1 LKLKQT
7 RDKLATFAQIV
18 VYRMKELEKTK
29 NLVDQLI
36 NEPTVHFFVI
46 AVVVFIVYAISNLS
60 GDDVIEL
67 DQREID
73 ARILM
78 QEMVSGQP
86 LTSEQQEFIT
96 ASYVEE
102 QILVKEA
109 VELGLDNDARIHDML
124 AQKMRHVLSGDI
136 IQPTPAELESFYSSN
151 SELYRAPATVSV
163 DELILDTR
171 NEIPIEIQTLI
182 SEGVNSDEILEMASG
197 SSAPLPNANHLDL
210 SNIFAPE
217 FADAVFQSQGNE
229 WIGPFSSNRGQHFL
243 RIIERSEERIP
254 PMAEIADRV
263 RLDWIT
269 QEEEIRLQ
277 QEVNKLWDRYEI
289 IINDDG
295 STQH

>member
-1 LKLKQT
+1 
-7 RDKLATFAQIV
+7 
-18 VYRMKELEKTK
+18 MKEPEKTK
-29 NLVDQLI
+29 NLVDKLI

-46 AVVVFIVYAISNLS
+46 AVVVFIVYAISNLN

-243 RIIERSEERIP
+243 KIIERSEERIP

-295 STQH
+295 SAQD

>member
-1 LKLKQT
+1 
-7 RDKLATFAQIV
+7 
-18 VYRMKELEKTK
+18 MKEPEKTK

-46 AVVVFIVYAISNLS
+46 AVVVFIVYAISNLN

-171 NEIPIEIQTLI
+171 NEIPMEIQTLI

-243 RIIERSEERIP
+243 KIIERSEERIP

-295 STQH
+295 SAQH

>member
-1 LKLKQT
+1 
-7 RDKLATFAQIV
+7 
-18 VYRMKELEKTK
+18 MKEPEKTK
-29 NLVDQLI
+29 NLVDKLI

-46 AVVVFIVYAISNLS
+46 AVVVFIVYAISNLN

-163 DELILDTR
+163 DELTLDTR

-243 RIIERSEERIP
+243 KIIERSEERIP

-295 STQH
+295 SAQH

>member
-1 LKLKQT
+1 
-7 RDKLATFAQIV
+7 
-18 VYRMKELEKTK
+18 MKEPEKTK
-29 NLVDQLI
+29 NLVDKLI

-46 AVVVFIVYAISNLS
+46 SVVVFIVYAISNLN

-136 IQPTPAELESFYSSN
+136 IQPTLAELESFYSSN

-243 RIIERSEERIP
+243 KIIERSEERIP

-295 STQH
+295 SAQH

>member
-1 LKLKQT
+1 
-7 RDKLATFAQIV
+7 
-18 VYRMKELEKTK
+18 MKEPEKTK
-29 NLVDQLI
+29 NLVDKLI

-46 AVVVFIVYAISNLS
+46 AVVVFIVYAISNLN

-171 NEIPIEIQTLI
+171 NEIPMEIQTLI

-243 RIIERSEERIP
+243 KIIERSEERIP

-295 STQH
+295 SAEH

>member
-1 LKLKQT
+1 
-7 RDKLATFAQIV
+7 
-18 VYRMKELEKTK
+18 MKEPEKTK
-29 NLVDQLI
+29 NLVDKLI

-46 AVVVFIVYAISNLS
+46 AVVVFIVYAISNLN

-182 SEGVNSDEILEMASG
+182 SEGVNSDEILEMAPG

-243 RIIERSEERIP
+243 KIIERSEERIP

-295 STQH
+295 SAQH

>member
-1 LKLKQT
+1 
-7 RDKLATFAQIV
+7 
-18 VYRMKELEKTK
+18 MKEPEKTK

-46 AVVVFIVYAISNLS
+46 AVVVFIVYAISSLS

-182 SEGVNSDEILEMASG
+182 SEGVNSDEILAMASG
-197 SSAPLPNANHLDL
+197 SSAHYPMQTISISQIFSHPSSQMPFFSHKVMNGLDPFPA
-210 SNIFAPE
+210 IG
-217 FADAVFQSQGNE
+217 GNT
-229 WIGPFSSNRGQHFL
+229 SL
-243 RIIERSEERIP
+243 
-254 PMAEIADRV
+254 
-263 RLDWIT
+263 
-269 QEEEIRLQ
+269 RLQ
-277 QEVNKLWDRYEI
+277 NEAMKEFPL
-289 IINDDG
+289 
-295 STQH
+295 

>member
-1 LKLKQT
+1 
-7 RDKLATFAQIV
+7 
-18 VYRMKELEKTK
+18 MKEPEKTK
-29 NLVDQLI
+29 NLVDKLI

-46 AVVVFIVYAISNLS
+46 SVVVFIVYAISNLN

-171 NEIPIEIQTLI
+171 NEIPMEIQTLI

-243 RIIERSEERIP
+243 KIIERSEERIP

-295 STQH
+295 SAQH

>member
-1 LKLKQT
+1 
-7 RDKLATFAQIV
+7 
-18 VYRMKELEKTK
+18 MKEPEKTK
-29 NLVDQLI
+29 NLVDKLI

-46 AVVVFIVYAISNLS
+46 SVVVFIVYAISNLN

-136 IQPTPAELESFYSSN
+136 IQPTLAELESFYSSN

-171 NEIPIEIQTLI
+171 NEIPMEIQTLI

-243 RIIERSEERIP
+243 KIIERSEERIP

-295 STQH
+295 SAQH

>member
-1 LKLKQT
+1 
-7 RDKLATFAQIV
+7 
-18 VYRMKELEKTK
+18 MKEPEKTK
-29 NLVDQLI
+29 NLVDKLI

-243 RIIERSEERIP
+243 KIIERSEERIP

-295 STQH
+295 SAQH

>member
-1 LKLKQT
+1 
-7 RDKLATFAQIV
+7 
-18 VYRMKELEKTK
+18 MKEPEKTK
-29 NLVDQLI
+29 NLVDQLM

-46 AVVVFIVYAISNLS
+46 AVVVFIVYAISNLN

-243 RIIERSEERIP
+243 KIIERSEERIP

-295 STQH
+295 SAQH

>member
-1 LKLKQT
+1 
-7 RDKLATFAQIV
+7 
-18 VYRMKELEKTK
+18 MKEPEKTK

-46 AVVVFIVYAISNLS
+46 AVVVFIVYAISNFS

-171 NEIPIEIQTLI
+171 NEIPIEIETLI

-243 RIIERSEERIP
+243 KIIERSEERIP

-295 STQH
+295 SAQH

>member
-1 LKLKQT
+1 
-7 RDKLATFAQIV
+7 
-18 VYRMKELEKTK
+18 MKEPEKTK
-29 NLVDQLI
+29 NLVDKLI

-46 AVVVFIVYAISNLS
+46 AVVVFIVYAISNLN

-136 IQPTPAELESFYSSN
+136 IQPTPTELESFYSSN

-243 RIIERSEERIP
+243 KIIERSEERIP

-295 STQH
+295 SAQH

>member
-1 LKLKQT
+1 
-7 RDKLATFAQIV
+7 
-18 VYRMKELEKTK
+18 MKEPEKTK

-46 AVVVFIVYAISNLS
+46 AVVVFIVYAISNFS

-182 SEGVNSDEILEMASG
+182 SEGVNSDEILAMALG

-243 RIIERSEERIP
+243 KIIERSEERIP

>member
-1 LKLKQT
+1 
-7 RDKLATFAQIV
+7 
-18 VYRMKELEKTK
+18 MKEPEKTK
-29 NLVDQLI
+29 NLVDKLI

-46 AVVVFIVYAISNLS
+46 AVVVFIVYAISNFS

-243 RIIERSEERIP
+243 KIIERSEERIP

-295 STQH
+295 SAQH

>member
-1 LKLKQT
+1 
-7 RDKLATFAQIV
+7 
-18 VYRMKELEKTK
+18 MKEPEKTK
-29 NLVDQLI
+29 NLVDKLI

-46 AVVVFIVYAISNLS
+46 AVVVFIVYAISNLN

-96 ASYVEE
+96 AAYVEE

-243 RIIERSEERIP
+243 KIIERSEERIP

-289 IINDDG
+289 IINDDR
-295 STQH
+295 SAQH

>member
-1 LKLKQT
+1 
-7 RDKLATFAQIV
+7 
-18 VYRMKELEKTK
+18 MKEPEKTK

-46 AVVVFIVYAISNLS
+46 AVVVFIVYAISNLN

-243 RIIERSEERIP
+243 KIIERSEERIP

-289 IINDDG
+289 IINDDR
-295 STQH
+295 SAQH

>member
-1 LKLKQT
+1 
-7 RDKLATFAQIV
+7 
-18 VYRMKELEKTK
+18 MKEPEKTK
-29 NLVDQLI
+29 NLVDKLI

-46 AVVVFIVYAISNLS
+46 AVVVFIVYAISNLK

-243 RIIERSEERIP
+243 KIIERSEERIP

-295 STQH
+295 SAQH

>member
-1 LKLKQT
+1 
-7 RDKLATFAQIV
+7 
-18 VYRMKELEKTK
+18 MKEPEKTK

-46 AVVVFIVYAISNLS
+46 AVVVFIVYAISNFS

-171 NEIPIEIQTLI
+171 NEIPMEIQTLI

-243 RIIERSEERIP
+243 KIIERSEERIP

-295 STQH
+295 SAQH

>member
-1 LKLKQT
+1 
-7 RDKLATFAQIV
+7 
-18 VYRMKELEKTK
+18 MKEPEKTK

-46 AVVVFIVYAISNLS
+46 AVVVFIVYAVSNFS

-243 RIIERSEERIP
+243 KIIERSEERIP

-295 STQH
+295 SAQH

>member
-1 LKLKQT
+1 
-7 RDKLATFAQIV
+7 
-18 VYRMKELEKTK
+18 MKEPEKTK

-243 RIIERSEERIP
+243 KIIERSEERIP

-289 IINDDG
+289 IINDDR
-295 STQH
+295 SAQH

>member
-1 LKLKQT
+1 
-7 RDKLATFAQIV
+7 
-18 VYRMKELEKTK
+18 MKEPEKTK
-29 NLVDQLI
+29 NLVDKLI

-46 AVVVFIVYAISNLS
+46 AVVVFIVYAISNLN

-182 SEGVNSDEILEMASG
+182 SEGVNSDEILQMASG

-243 RIIERSEERIP
+243 KIIERSEERIP

-295 STQH
+295 SAQH

>member
-1 LKLKQT
+1 
-7 RDKLATFAQIV
+7 
-18 VYRMKELEKTK
+18 MKEPEKTK

-171 NEIPIEIQTLI
+171 NEIPIEIQTLM

-243 RIIERSEERIP
+243 KIIERSEERIP

-295 STQH
+295 SAQH

>member
-1 LKLKQT
+1 
-7 RDKLATFAQIV
+7 
-18 VYRMKELEKTK
+18 MKESEKTK

-46 AVVVFIVYAISNLS
+46 AVVVFIVYAISNLN

-171 NEIPIEIQTLI
+171 NEIPMEIQTLI
-182 SEGVNSDEILEMASG
+182 SEGVNSDEILEMAPG

-243 RIIERSEERIP
+243 KIIERSEERIP

-295 STQH
+295 SAQH

>member
-1 LKLKQT
+1 
-7 RDKLATFAQIV
+7 
-18 VYRMKELEKTK
+18 MKEPEKTK
-29 NLVDQLI
+29 NLVNQLM

-136 IQPTPAELESFYSSN
+136 IQPTLAELESFYSSN

-243 RIIERSEERIP
+243 KIIERSEERIP

-269 QEEEIRLQ
+269 QEEEVRLQ

-295 STQH
+295 SAQH

>member
-1 LKLKQT
+1 
-7 RDKLATFAQIV
+7 
-18 VYRMKELEKTK
+18 MKEPEKTK
-29 NLVDQLI
+29 NLVDQLM

-243 RIIERSEERIP
+243 KIIERSEERIP

-295 STQH
+295 SAQH

>member
-1 LKLKQT
+1 
-7 RDKLATFAQIV
+7 
-18 VYRMKELEKTK
+18 MKELEKTK

-182 SEGVNSDEILEMASG
+182 SEGVNSDEILAMALG

-243 RIIERSEERIP
+243 KIIERSEERIP

>member
-1 LKLKQT
+1 
-7 RDKLATFAQIV
+7 
-18 VYRMKELEKTK
+18 MKESEKK
-29 NLVDQLI
+29 KSLVDQLM
-36 NEPTVHFFVI
+36 NEPTVHFFMI
-46 AVVVFIVYAISNLS
+46 AVVVFIVYAVSNLNR
-60 GDDVIEL
+60 DDVIEL

-73 ARILM
+73 ARVLM
-78 QEMVSGQP
+78 QEMVAGQP
-86 LTSEQQEFIT
+86 LTSEQREFIA

-136 IQPTPAELESFYSSN
+136 IQPTPAELENFYNSN
-151 SELYRAPATVSV
+151 SEFYRVPATVSV

-171 NEIPIEIQTLI
+171 NEIPLEIQTLI
-182 SEGVNSDEILEMASG
+182 NQGVSSEEILAIASG
-197 SSAPLPNANHLDL
+197 TSAPLSNANHLDL

-217 FADAVFQSQGNE
+217 LADAVFQSQGNE
-229 WIGPFSSNRGQHFL
+229 WVGPFSSNRGQHFL
-243 RIIERSEERIP
+243 KITERSEERIP
-254 PMAEIADRV
+254 QMIEIVDRV
-263 RLDWIT
+263 RLDWIA

-295 STQH
+295 SAKH